1 MIRTLT
7 KVLPQPTN
15 EYSRGAGTRCLWR
28 KLSSK
33 EELHSTSPTSSSAVA
48 DNWAT
53 TYMDTKELLRVLKS
67 NGHLTKVGGSCES
80 PASIYKTRKKYYG
93 YVHIDNQKYKW
104 K

>member
-33 EELHSTSPTSSSAVA
+33 EDLHSTSPTSSSAVT
-48 DNWAT
+48 DNWAA
-53 TYMDTKELLRVLKS
+53 TYTDSQELLHVLKS
-67 NGHLTKVGGSCES
+67 NGHLT
-80 PASIYKTRKKYYG
+80 AR
-93 YVHIDNQKYKW
+93 
-104 K
+104 